1 MTDGV
6 TEGRAKTVVG
16 RRERIMTLAWS
27 GIENIFRQVLSLVF
41 FFVSVRFL
49 HPSDLGLF
57 SVAMAFSCIASVFI
71 DDPVGES
78 LLQKTDATTTDWDT
92 GFTVNLMITASLT
105 VLSTL
110 AGWPLAWFL
119 GEPALHFAVP
129 VLASGFL
136 VGSLGNIQKAYL
148 GRMLR
153 FRSIAQTTL
162 IAQIGGGI
170 VSITLAVLG
179 FGYWALIANVW
190 VATAINSAICYYI
203 SPWKPRLRIDRTT
216 ITSRLPYAI
225 YSTAIRSIYLVRDQS
240 PLLIAGFFVNLTEV
254 GFFSLALRV
263 ARTAGQMF
271 EDITG
276 RPLLSLMSR
285 EQHDTRKFGQ
295 ALMEVLTIVGLF
307 AVPGYVGLAIEGP
320 RLIPLV
326 FGTTWAPA
334 GGFLPWICIVL
345 AGWLLLHVVLGSLR
359 SRNMSR
365 LAVQLTIPAA
375 FLDAIVLA
383 TLIPFGIKL
392 ALIAWACRAVLT
404 IPVVVHVLHRH
415 LGVPFPMLAQR
426 LTAPLLASAI
436 MGLVLVYSSH
446 LQLLGSGFVS
456 VGLSIFLGCATYG
469 ILILATIP
477 ALRGQLLS
485 RLVPSRP

>member
-1 MTDGV
+1 MKGGI
-6 TEGRAKTVVG
+6 TEDPAKTVVG

-27 GIENIFRQVLSLVF
+27 GIENILRQVLSLVF
-41 FFVSVRFL
+41 FFISVRFL
-49 HPSDLGLF
+49 RPSDLGLF
-57 SVAMAFSCIASVFI
+57 SLAMAFICIAAVFI

-78 LLQKTDATTTDWDT
+78 LLQKADASTTDWDT
-92 GFTVNLMITASLT
+92 GFTVNLAVTAGLT
-105 VLSTL
+105 VLSAL

-129 VLASGFL
+129 ALASSFL
-136 VGSLGNIQKAYL
+136 VGSLGNIQRAYL

-162 IAQIGGGI
+162 VAQLGGGI
-170 VSITLAVLG
+170 VSITLAILG

-190 VATAINSAICYYI
+190 FATAITSAIFYYI

-216 ITSRLPYAI
+216 IQSRLPYAI
-225 YSTAIRSIYLVRDQS
+225 YSAAIRSVYLVRDQS

-263 ARTAGQMF
+263 ARTAGWMF

-295 ALMEVLTIVGLF
+295 ALVEVLTIVGLF
-307 AVPGYVGLAIEGP
+307 AVPGYVGLAIVGP

-326 FGTTWAPA
+326 FGATWAPA
-334 GGFLPWICIVL
+334 GVFLPWISIVL
-345 AGWLLLHVVLGSLR
+345 AGWLFLHVVLGSLR
-359 SRNMSR
+359 ARNMSR
-365 LAVQLTIPAA
+365 LAMQLTIPAA
-375 FLDAIVLA
+375 FLDAVLLA
-383 TLIPFGIKL
+383 ILMPFGIKL
-392 ALIAWACRAVLT
+392 ALIALAGRAVLT
-404 IPVVVHVLHRH
+404 IPVVVHVLHRY
-415 LGVPFPMLAQR
+415 LGVPFLILAQR
-426 LTAPLLASAI
+426 LTAPLLAAAI
-436 MGLVLVYSSH
+436 MGVVLIYSSH
-446 LQLLGSGFVS
+446 LQLLGSGLVS
-456 VGLSIFLGCATYG
+456 VGLSIALGCATYG
-469 ILILATIP
+469 ILILATMP

-485 RLVPSRP
+485 RLAPSRL